1 MLSLSLD
8 MLLSLAAYA
17 FVMTITPGPNNVL
30 LLASG
35 LAFGLRRTGWHLAG
49 VLAGTWLM
57 ISLVGA
63 GLGALLIT
71 VPAAQTVLKLM
82 GSAYMLWLA
91 RQLWNVDALPTANA
105 QRPIRFFDAT
115 VFQIVNPKVWLMAT
129 TVIAAFVPAGD
140 QYVQRVVTVGLL
152 FIVVAVPCIS
162 LWAAGGSLIRSWIH
176 NPVTLRRINRVM
188 ALLAAATV
196 VLFWS

>member
-1 MLSLSLD
+1 MLLPSLE

-57 ISLVGA
+57 ICLVGA
-63 GLGALLIT
+63 GLGTLFIA
-71 VPAAQTVLKLM
+71 VPAAQTVLKLA

-91 RQLWNVDALPTANA
+91 RQLWNADALPTANA
-105 QRPIRFFDAT
+105 QRPIRFFEAA
-115 VFQIVNPKVWLMAT
+115 VFQIVNPKVWMMAT

-140 QYVQRVVTVGLL
+140 QYAQRVVTAALL
-152 FIVVAVPCIS
+152 FIAVAVPCIT
-162 LWAAGGSLIRSWIH
+162 LWAASGSLIRSWIH
-176 NPVTLRRINRVM
+176 NSATLRRINRVM

>member
-1 MLSLSLD
+1 MLSLD

-35 LAFGLRRTGWHLAG
+35 LAFGVRRTGWHLAG

-57 ISLVGA
+57 ICLVGA
-63 GLGALLIT
+63 GLGALFVT
-71 VPAAQTVLKLM
+71 VPAAQTVLKLA
-82 GSAYMLWLA
+82 GSGYMLWLA
-91 RQLWNVDALPTANA
+91 HQLWNAGALSAVDA
-105 QRPIRFFDAT
+105 QRPIRFFDAA
-115 VFQIVNPKVWLMAT
+115 VFQIVNPKVWVMAT

-140 QYVQRVVTVGLL
+140 QYVQRVVIAGLL
-152 FIVVAVPCIS
+152 FIAVAVPCIT
-162 LWAAGGSLIRSWIH
+162 LWAAGGSLIRTWIH

-196 VLFWS
+196 VLFWL